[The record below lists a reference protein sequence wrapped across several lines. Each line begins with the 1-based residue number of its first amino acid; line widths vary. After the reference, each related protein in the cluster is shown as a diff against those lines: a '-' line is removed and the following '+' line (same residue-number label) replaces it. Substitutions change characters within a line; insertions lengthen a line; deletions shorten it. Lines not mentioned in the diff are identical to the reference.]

1 MAAPQVAGAAAL
13 IKGFMKTRGL
23 ASTPA
28 QIESLIESAAI
39 QNSQNLS
46 FFASGRALN
55 LENLGKL
62 IFNLTVVDSTGG
74 FDD

>member
-1 MAAPQVAGAAAL
+1 
-13 IKGFMKTRGL
+13 
-23 ASTPA
+23 
-28 QIESLIESAAI
+28 
-39 QNSQNLS
+39 
-46 FFASGRALN
+46 LN